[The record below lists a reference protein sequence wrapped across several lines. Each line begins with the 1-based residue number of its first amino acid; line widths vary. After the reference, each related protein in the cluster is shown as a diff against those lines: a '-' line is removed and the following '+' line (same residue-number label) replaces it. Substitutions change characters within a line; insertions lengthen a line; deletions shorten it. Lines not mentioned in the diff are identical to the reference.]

1 MGQWEPLAGGL
12 PFKLARFRKLGT
24 MFDVAIIGAGP
35 AGVTLARLIGEYYKV
50 LLIDKR
56 KLTERP
62 EGLSAG
68 KCCGG
73 LLAPDAQRM
82 LSKLGLGLPKSVL
95 EEPQLFVV
103 KAVDLQQELERYYQ
117 RHYINMNR
125 QKFDRWLLSL
135 VPQRV
140 EVRTKCRLKSYSS
153 DDSFFKLTLV
163 QESKTYVE
171 RSKILV
177 GADGATSRVRLQEL
191 SGTSFPKKYFAIQ
204 EWVEGDKNF
213 PYFTSLFD
221 REITDY
227 YCWTIPKGDYLII
240 GAALHPKQK
249 ASEKFNLLK
258 SKLKR
263 HGFEFGKTVWREG
276 AFILRPVKTKQV
288 SIGKKG
294 IALLGEAAGWIS
306 PSSAEGLSYAFK
318 SALLLADALR
328 ETPDGFERRYHEKT
342 KELRRNIFLKNL
354 KSHFIFNPTLRKT
367 VMRSNLQS
375 MKMYQP

>member
-1 MGQWEPLAGGL
+1 
-12 PFKLARFRKLGT
+12 

-35 AGVTLARLIGEYYKV
+35 AGVTLARLIGGHYKV

-56 KLTERP
+56 KLTERS
-62 EGLSAG
+62 ESLSSG

-103 KAVDLQQELERYYQ
+103 KAVDIQQGLERYYQ

-135 VPQRV
+135 VPQGV
-140 EVRTKCRLKSYSS
+140 EIRTNCRLKSYSS
-153 DDSFFKLTLV
+153 DDSFFKITLV
-163 QESKTYVE
+163 QDSKTCIE

-177 GADGATSRVRLQEL
+177 GADGATSRVRQQEL

-227 YCWTIPKGDYLII
+227 YCWTIPKGDHLII

-263 HGFEFGKTVWREG
+263 HGFDFGKTVCREG

-288 SIGKKG
+288 STGRKG

-318 SALLLADALR
+318 SALLLAEALR
-328 ETPDGFERRYHEKT
+328 ETPDGFERRYYEKT

>member
-1 MGQWEPLAGGL
+1 
-12 PFKLARFRKLGT
+12 
-24 MFDVAIIGAGP
+24 
-35 AGVTLARLIGEYYKV
+35 
-50 LLIDKR
+50 
-56 KLTERP
+56 
-62 EGLSAG
+62 
-68 KCCGG
+68 
-73 LLAPDAQRM
+73 M

-103 KAVDLQQELERYYQ
+103 KAVDIPQGLERYYQ

-125 QKFDRWLLSL
+125 QKFDCWLLSL
-135 VPQRV
+135 VPSGV
-140 EVRTKCRLKSYSS
+140 EIRTKCRLKSFSS
-153 DDSFFKLTLV
+153 ENSHFKLTLV
-163 QESKTYVE
+163 QDSKTHVE
-171 RSKILV
+171 RSRILI
-177 GADGATSRVRLQEL
+177 GADGASSKVRLQSSPRL
-191 SGTSFPKKYFAIQ
+191 PVPKKYFAIQ
-204 EWVEGDKNF
+204 EWVDGGKNF

-221 REITDY
+221 QEITDY

-249 ASEKFNLLK
+249 TSEKFNLLK

-276 AFILRPVKTKQV
+276 AFILRPVETKQLFT
-288 SIGKKG
+288 GRKG
-294 IALLGEAAGWIS
+294 VALLGEAAGWIS

-318 SALLLADALR
+318 SALLLAEALR
-328 ETPDGFERRYHEKT
+328 TNPDGFEKRYHEKT

-354 KSHFIFNPTLRKT
+354 KSRFIFNPNLRKA

>member
-1 MGQWEPLAGGL
+1 MY
-12 PFKLARFRKLGT
+12 
-24 MFDVAIIGAGP
+24 DIAIIGAGP
-35 AGVTLARLIGEYYKV
+35 AGATLARLIGESYKV
-50 LLIDKR
+50 LLVDKR

-62 EGLSAG
+62 ESFSSR

-82 LSKLGLGLPKSVL
+82 LSKLGLGLPRSVL

-103 KAVDLQQELERYYQ
+103 KAVDMEQGLERYYQ

-125 QKFDRWLLSL
+125 QEFDRWLLSL
-135 VPQRV
+135 VPSGV
-140 EVRTKCRLKSYSS
+140 EIRTNCRLKSYASEE
-153 DDSFFKLTLV
+153 SFFKLTLV
-163 QESKTYVE
+163 QDNKTHVE

-177 GADGATSRVRLQEL
+177 GADGATSKVRLQA
-191 SGTSFPKKYFAIQ
+191 SSRISFPKKYFAIQ

-227 YCWTIPKGDYLII
+227 YCWTIPKGEYLII

-249 ASEKFNLLK
+249 TSEKFNLLK
-258 SKLKR
+258 SKLKHR
-263 HGFEFGKTVWREG
+263 GFEFGKTVWREG
-276 AFILRPVKTKQV
+276 AFILRPVETRQV
-288 SIGKKG
+288 STGKKG

-318 SALLLADALR
+318 SALFLAEALR
-328 ETPDGFERRYHEKT
+328 TKPDGFEKRYYERT

-354 KSHFIFNPTLRKT
+354 KSHFIFNPTLRKS

-375 MKMYQP
+375 MQMYQP

>member
-1 MGQWEPLAGGL
+1 
-12 PFKLARFRKLGT
+12 

-35 AGVTLARLIGEYYKV
+35 AGSTLARLIGESYKV
-50 LLIDKR
+50 LLVDKR
-56 KLTERP
+56 KLTDRP
-62 EGLSAG
+62 DRFSSR

-82 LSKLGLGLPKSVL
+82 LSKLGLGLPRSVL

-103 KAVDLQQELERYYQ
+103 KAVDMEQGLERYYQ
-117 RHYINMNR
+117 RHYINMDR
-125 QKFDRWLLSL
+125 QEFDRWLFSLVPSGVEIRTNCRLKAYSSEGGFFKLSL
-135 VPQRV
+135 VQ
-140 EVRTKCRLKSYSS
+140 
-153 DDSFFKLTLV
+153 DN
-163 QESKTYVE
+163 KTTME
-171 RSKILV
+171 RSRILV
-177 GADGATSRVRLQEL
+177 GADGATSKVRLQA
-191 SGTSFPKKYFAIQ
+191 SPGISFPKKYFAIQ

-227 YCWTIPKGDYLII
+227 YSWTIPKGDYLII

-249 ASEKFNLLK
+249 TSEKFKLLK
-258 SKLKR
+258 SKLK
-263 HGFEFGKTVWREG
+263 HLGFEFGKTIWREG

-288 SIGKKG
+288 STGKKG

-318 SALLLADALR
+318 SALLLAEALR
-328 ETPDGFERRYHEKT
+328 KTPDGFERRYHEKT
-342 KELRRNIFLKNL
+342 KTLRRNIFLKNL

-375 MKMYQP
+375 MQVYHP

>member
-1 MGQWEPLAGGL
+1 MY
-12 PFKLARFRKLGT
+12 
-24 MFDVAIIGAGP
+24 DIAIIGAGP
-35 AGVTLARLIGEYYKV
+35 AGATLARLIGESYRV
-50 LLIDKR
+50 LLVDKR
-56 KLTERP
+56 NLTERP
-62 EGLSAG
+62 DSFSSR

-103 KAVDLQQELERYYQ
+103 KAVDMEQGLERYYQ

-125 QKFDRWLLSL
+125 QEFDRWLLSL
-135 VPQRV
+135 VPSGV
-140 EVRTKCRLKSYSS
+140 EMRTNCRLKSYASEGS
-153 DDSFFKLTLV
+153 LFKITLV
-163 QESKTYVE
+163 QDSKTYVE
-171 RSKILV
+171 RSRILV
-177 GADGATSRVRLQEL
+177 GADGATSKVRLKA
-191 SGTSFPKKYFAIQ
+191 SSRISFPKKYFAVQ

-249 ASEKFNLLK
+249 TSEKFNLLK
-258 SKLKR
+258 SKLKHR
-263 HGFEFGKTVWREG
+263 GLEFGKTVWREG
-276 AFILRPVKTKQV
+276 AFILRPVKTRQV
-288 SIGKKG
+288 STGKKG

-318 SALLLADALR
+318 SALLLAEALR
-328 ETPDGFERRYHEKT
+328 TKPDGFEKRYYEKT

-375 MKMYQP
+375 MRMYQP